1 MKSECTRCRSVDLVQ
16 LKAILEQMIE
26 NLTDVADNWWFHW
39 LKDKRDSQL
48 NIIDYQS
55 CYWQKSSA
63 FIRYDSD
70 FDDDSA
76 MFAMK
81 LIIDSLFTIHILK
94 KDS

>member
-1 MKSECTRCRSVDLVQ
+1 MKNECMKCRSVNLVQ

-26 NLTDVADNWWFHW
+26 DLADVADNWWSCW
-39 LKDKRDSQL
+39 LRNRKDSQL

-55 CYWQKSSA
+55 CYWQRSSA
-63 FIRYDSD
+63 FIRYNSD
-70 FDDDSA
+70 FDDDSVT
-76 MFAMK
+76 FAAK